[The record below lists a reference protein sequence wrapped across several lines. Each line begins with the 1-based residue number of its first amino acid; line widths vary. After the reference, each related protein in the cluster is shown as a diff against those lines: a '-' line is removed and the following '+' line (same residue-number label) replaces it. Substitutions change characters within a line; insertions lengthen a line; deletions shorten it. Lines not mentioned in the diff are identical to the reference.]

1 MLTKYVDWRQCRH
14 IKRAQQQDRQR
25 QGRGLLKPGEPQAT
39 GPACNDRVSGEIR
52 EPQCSECQSGQE
64 KESFDVVILTEVFGL
79 VRHGLQR
86 PRFWIPSEN
95 GVIQQHETSRPHAND
110 PAWRAGRG
118 WIAMFDPDCTSW
130 NTGPSGQS
138 DNAQLER

>member
-1 MLTKYVDWRQCRH
+1 M
-14 IKRAQQQDRQR
+14 
-25 QGRGLLKPGEPQAT
+25 LLKPGEPQAT
-39 GPACNDRVSGEIR
+39 GPACNDRVSGEIH

-86 PRFWIPSEN
+86 PRFGILSEK

-110 PAWRAGRG
+110 PARRARRG
-118 WIAMFDPDCTSW
+118 WIAMFDDDCTSR
-130 NTGPSGQS
+130 NAGPSGQFG
-138 DNAQLER
+138 NAQLKR